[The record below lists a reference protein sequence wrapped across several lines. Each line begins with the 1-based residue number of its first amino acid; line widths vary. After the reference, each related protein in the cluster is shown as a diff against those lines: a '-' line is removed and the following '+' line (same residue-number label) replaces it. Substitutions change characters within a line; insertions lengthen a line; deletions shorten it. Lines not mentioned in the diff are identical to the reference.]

1 MRSDWLAL
9 IISYVYV
16 FAMIGIG
23 EGLRKWRGYST
34 EFTRK
39 LIHISVGMWAF
50 GTVLLF
56 QHWYFAII
64 PPLSFVVLNY
74 ISYRGEIFKSVETGE
89 KGNLGTVYFPISFA
103 IIICLFWER
112 PNLLVA
118 SLMPMTWGDALAAV
132 LGRRYG
138 QRKYSV
144 LGSTRSVEGSLAM
157 FIFSWLSVFLA
168 LLLLPPLGGVLSLV
182 LSSVEGLPKGWQASL
197 LYSLAVAVFATLV
210 EALSPWHIDNLTVPL
225 LSAAL
230 LYLIHQ
236 TFGV

>member
-1 MRSDWLAL
+1 MRQDWLAL

-16 FAMIGIG
+16 FAMIGVG

-39 LIHISVGMWAF
+39 VIHISVGMWAF

-56 QHWYFAII
+56 EHWYFAII

-74 ISYRGEIFKSVETGE
+74 ISYRQETFKAMETGE
-89 KGNLGTVYFPISFA
+89 KGNLGTVYFPISFS
-103 IIICLFWER
+103 IIICLFWKS
-112 PNLLVA
+112 PHLLVA

-157 FIFSWLSVFLA
+157 FLFSWLSTFLA
-168 LLLLPPLGGVLSLV
+168 LLLLSPLA
-182 LSSVEGLPKGWQASL
+182 WQASL
-197 LYSLAVAVFATLV
+197 LYSLALAVFATLV

-230 LYLIHQ
+230 LYLM
-236 TFGV
+236 G

>member
-1 MRSDWLAL
+1 MKSDWLAL
-9 IISYVYV
+9 VISYVYV
-16 FAMIGIG
+16 FAVIGVG

-56 QHWYFAII
+56 EHWYFAII

-74 ISYRGEIFKSVETGE
+74 ISYRGEIFKSVELGE

-103 IIICLFWER
+103 IILCLFWER
-112 PNLLVA
+112 PSLLVA
-118 SLMPMTWGDALAAV
+118 SLMPMTWGDALAAI

-138 QRKYSV
+138 QRKYTI
-144 LGSTRSVEGSLAM
+144 LGSSRSVEGSLAM
-157 FIFSWLSVFLA
+157 FLFSWLSTFVA
-168 LLLLPPLGGVLSLV
+168 LLLLPPLG
-182 LSSVEGLPKGWQASL
+182 WQTSL
-197 LYSLAVAVFATLV
+197 LYSLAVAVFATLI

-230 LYLIHQ
+230 FHLV
-236 TFGV
+236 G

>member
-1 MRSDWLAL
+1 MSNEEAMKSDWLAL
-9 IISYVYV
+9 VISYVYV
-16 FAMIGIG
+16 FAVIGVG
-23 EGLRKWRGYST
+23 EGLRKWLGQAKPGTYST

-56 QHWYFAII
+56 EHWYFAIV
-64 PPLSFVVLNY
+64 PSLSFVVLNY

-103 IIICLFWER
+103 IIICLFWPR

-118 SLMPMTWGDALAAV
+118 SLMPMTWGDALAAI

-138 QRKYSV
+138 RRKYSV
-144 LGSTRSVEGSLAM
+144 LGSTRSLEGSLAM
-157 FIFSWLSVFLA
+157 FLFSWLSTFLA
-168 LLLLPPLGGVLSLV
+168 LLLLPPLG
-182 LSSVEGLPKGWQASL
+182 WQMSL
-197 LYSLAVAVFATLV
+197 LYSLLLAVFATLV

-225 LSAAL
+225 LSATL
-230 LYLIHQ
+230 LHLV
-236 TFGV
+236 G

>member
-16 FAMIGIG
+16 FAVIGIG

-39 LIHISVGMWAF
+39 LIHIGVGMWAF

-56 QHWYFAII
+56 EQWYFAII

-74 ISYRGEIFKSVETGE
+74 ISYRGEIFKSVELGE

-103 IIICLFWER
+103 LILCLFWER

-118 SLMPMTWGDALAAV
+118 SLMPMTWGDALAAI

-157 FIFSWLSVFLA
+157 FLFSWLSTFLA
-168 LLLLPPLGGVLSLV
+168 LLLLPPLS
-182 LSSVEGLPKGWQASL
+182 WQTSL

-210 EALSPWHIDNLTVPL
+210 ESLSPRHMDNLTVPL

-230 LYLIHQ
+230 LYWMHQ
-236 TFGV
+236 TMT

>member
-1 MRSDWLAL
+1 MKPDWLAL

-16 FAMIGIG
+16 FAMIGVG
-23 EGLRKWRGYST
+23 EGLRKWQGYST

-39 LIHISVGMWAF
+39 LIHISVGLWAF

-64 PPLSFVVLNY
+64 PPLSFVLLNY
-74 ISYRGEIFKSVETGE
+74 ISYREEIFKSVETGE
-89 KGNLGTVYFPISFA
+89 KGNLGTVYFPISFTV
-103 IIICLFWER
+103 IICLFWER

-118 SLMPMTWGDALAAV
+118 SLMPMTWGDALAAI

-144 LGSTRSVEGSLAM
+144 LGFTRSVEGSLTM
-157 FIFSWLSVFLA
+157 FLFSWLSTFLA
-168 LLLLPPLGGVLSLV
+168 LLLLPPL
-182 LSSVEGLPKGWQASL
+182 GWQASL
-197 LYSLAVAVFATLV
+197 LYSLAVAIFATLV

-230 LYLIHQ
+230 LYLISRSP
-236 TFGV
+236 

>member
-1 MRSDWLAL
+1 
-9 IISYVYV
+9 
-16 FAMIGIG
+16 MIGIG

-39 LIHISVGMWAF
+39 LIHISVGLWAF

-56 QHWYFAII
+56 EHWYFAII
-64 PPLSFVVLNY
+64 PPLSFVILNY
-74 ISYRGEIFKSVETGE
+74 ISYRRDIFKSVETGE
-89 KGNLGTVYFPISFA
+89 KGNLGTVYFPISFV
-103 IIICLFWER
+103 IIICLFWES
-112 PNLLVA
+112 PHLLVA
-118 SLMPMTWGDALAAV
+118 SLMPMTWGDALAAI

-157 FIFSWLSVFLA
+157 FLFSWLSTFLA
-168 LLLLPPLGGVLSLV
+168 LLLLLPLGWQLSLT
-182 LSSVEGLPKGWQASL
+182 SL
-197 LYSLAVAVFATLV
+197 LYSLALAVFATLV

-230 LYLIHQ
+230 LYLI
-236 TFGV
+236 T